1 MKALKKIG
9 IGLIM
14 LPLILIVIYILFE
27 LVGMCVNHIST
38 DRQTDKL
45 QSTLSAAV
53 SDIDIINAKSWTG
66 NTGNGNHVEC
76 VSEVTFTSTMDVED
90 IAAAFSDKNDKD
102 VSDSYM
108 GAEGSYFLV
117 YEDKGISSVR
127 FSINEN
133 GNCLCRMVKS
143 APFSDNIEGH

>member
-9 IGLIM
+9 IGLIL

-53 SDIDIINAKSWTG
+53 SDIDIINAESWTG

-76 VSEVTFTSTMDVED
+76 VSEVTFTSTMGVED
-90 IAAAFSDKNDKD
+90 IAAAFYLPRRMYRDVHHKNKRQRRQHR
-102 VSDSYM
+102 
-108 GAEGSYFLV
+108 
-117 YEDKGISSVR
+117 VR
-127 FSINEN
+127 AAQRACQTPLERRQKL
-133 GNCLCRMVKS
+133 GQRGL
-143 APFSDNIEGH
+143 P